1 MAKQFVIFGV
11 MFSEEHALTDK
22 NTGKRPQAQSPMEKT
37 KGPALIDGS
46 LHHMVLTSLDD
57 DLAQNIV
64 SINLDGKSALA
75 DHMVVATGRSQRHV
89 SALADHLLRK
99 LKESGQKNIRTE
111 GQSTG
116 DWVLVD
122 AGDVV
127 VHIFREEVREFYG
140 LEKMWATDAEAE
152 VFAPNAQNANGLN
165 A

>member
-1 MAKQFVIFGV
+1 
-11 MFSEEHALTDK
+11 
-22 NTGKRPQAQSPMEKT
+22 
-37 KGPALIDGS
+37 
-46 LHHMVLTSLDD
+46 MVLTSLDD

-64 SINLDGKSALA
+64 TINLSGKSALA
-75 DHMVVATGRSQRHV
+75 DHMVVATGRSKRHV

-99 LKESGQKNIRTE
+99 LKESGEKNIRTE
-111 GQSTG
+111 GQNTG

-140 LEKMWATDAEAE
+140 IEKMWATEAETKAYNPDAEKHSA
-152 VFAPNAQNANGLN
+152 GLT

>member
-1 MAKQFVIFGV
+1 M
-11 MFSEEHALTDK
+11 EEGALH
-22 NTGKRPQAQSPMEKT
+22 Q
-37 KGPALIDGS
+37 
-46 LHHMVLTSLDD
+46 MVLTSLDD

-64 SINLDGKSALA
+64 TINLSGKSALA
-75 DHMVVATGRSQRHV
+75 DHMVVATGRSKRHV

-99 LKESGQKNIRTE
+99 LKENGEKNIRTE
-111 GQSTG
+111 GQKTG

-140 LEKMWATDAEAE
+140 IEKMWATEAETTAYNPDAETHSA
-152 VFAPNAQNANGLN
+152 GLT

>member
-1 MAKQFVIFGV
+1 MFCV
-11 MFSEEHALTDK
+11 MHSEENALTDK
-22 NTGKRPQAQSPMEKT
+22 QPKATRPQAKT
-37 KGPALIDGS
+37 KGPALEDGS
-46 LHHMVLTSLDD
+46 LHHLVLTSLDD

-64 SINLDGKSALA
+64 TINLNGKSALA
-75 DHMVVATGRSQRHV
+75 DHMVVATGRSKRHV

-99 LKESGQKNIRTE
+99 LKENGEKDIRTE

-122 AGDVV
+122 AGDIV

-140 LEKMWATDAEAE
+140 LEKMWATDAEAQ
-152 VFAPNAQNANGLN
+152 VFAPDADNAPRLN